1 MHPTVAALAGIPF
14 TQPMDIGGPDGL
26 GAGEMDAAAGPR
38 FEQAFGMDLS
48 PLFDQ
53 KHDERYE
60 TLTEIEGNLAIF
72 RPHFA
77 TYSTIFWPCLRD
89 TLLKPPRP
97 LSHSATASLLFE
109 LLFAERSGVDL
120 LRSRSLLAPESA
132 TPETTGELLLKNASY
147 SQWPSCGIPGQQ
159 GMVNTTACSVVSSLL
174 AGLGCS
180 RRRRYVLQCISPRSV
195 LVAMG

>member
-60 TLTEIEGNLAIF
+60 TLTDIEGSLVIF

-77 TYSTIFWPCLRD
+77 SAALYFGHLRD

-97 LSHSATASLLFE
+97 LSHSAASLRFE
-109 LLFAERSGVDL
+109 LLFAERSGADL

-132 TPETTGELLLKNASY
+132 TPQTTGELLLKNASY

-159 GMVNTTACSVVSSLL
+159 GMVNTTT
-174 AGLGCS
+174 CS
-180 RRRRYVLQCISPRSV
+180 RRFIASRWAGLLTPTALVLQCISPRSV